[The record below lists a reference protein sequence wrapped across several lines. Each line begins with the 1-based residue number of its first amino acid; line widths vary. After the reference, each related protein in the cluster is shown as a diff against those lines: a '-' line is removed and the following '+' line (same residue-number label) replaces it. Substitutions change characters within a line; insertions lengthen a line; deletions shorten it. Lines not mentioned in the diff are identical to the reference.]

1 MYDEPFKVRIDNTV
15 VNIASRELKKRTVH
29 QELNECVKRFVDLK
43 HFLETCALLLKRVN
57 RDPLVDSLKKY
68 VDAQM
73 GFGKRQ
79 TKETESAFMN
89 DLMDL
94 EWLVQRRIT
103 HSVKYEKLTTKR
115 RGISKEEYEQQEK
128 TRLKHAAGR
137 RQLGANY

>member
-1 MYDEPFKVRIDNTV
+1 
-15 VNIASRELKKRTVH
+15 
-29 QELNECVKRFVDLK
+29 
-43 HFLETCALLLKRVN
+43 
-57 RDPLVDSLKKY
+57 
-68 VDAQM
+68 
-73 GFGKRQ
+73 
-79 TKETESAFMN
+79 MN

-137 RQLGANY
+137 R

>member
-29 QELNECVKRFVDLK
+29 RELNECVKRFVDLK
-43 HFLETCALLLKRVN
+43 HFLETCASLLKRVN
-57 RDPLVDSLKKY
+57 RDPLDDSLKKY

-73 GFGKRQ
+73 SFGERQ

-137 RQLGANY
+137 R